1 MCAILCPFTKVYE
14 KSLVVVNNLSGY
26 ALPHAISRL
35 DIAGRDCTEYMM
47 RILTES
53 GYSFTTTAEREIVR
67 DLKEKLGYVAL
78 DFQST

>member
-1 MCAILCPFTKVYE
+1 MMTIA
-14 KSLVVVNNLSGY
+14 GY

-35 DIAGRDCTEYMM
+35 DIAGRDVTEYMM

-67 DLKEKLGYVAL
+67 DIKEKLGYVAL
-78 DFQST
+78 DFQSILSTCR

>member
-1 MCAILCPFTKVYE
+1 M
-14 KSLVVVNNLSGY
+14 
-26 ALPHAISRL
+26 PHAISRL

-78 DFQST
+78 DFQRMFCNSTLFFFFDVFVVDFNRRVG